1 MPIHKGIKLSKQ
13 MTPTNEEDKVKIE
26 NKTHAQVLRS
36 FMEAMLCTR
45 PNISYAVSLVSRFQ
59 SDPRIPHWLTIKRIL
74 TYIKDRKDLKLTYQ
88 NEDLNFTSYCDPN
101 FVGEQDDRKSISC
114 YIFILQGAIS

>member
-45 PNISYAVSLVSRFQ
+45 PNISYVVSLVITTHKVLFDS
-59 SDPRIPHWLTIKRIL
+59 L
-74 TYIKDRKDLKLTYQ
+74 
-88 NEDLNFTSYCDPN
+88 
-101 FVGEQDDRKSISC
+101 
-114 YIFILQGAIS
+114 